1 MTTPQHSPLGQATV
15 YLDQYDASLLFPIAR
30 AAKRVELGL
39 KGALPFLGAD
49 MWTAFELSWLNLR
62 GKPQVALARF
72 TVPCESPNIIESKSF
87 KLYLNSFNNTRFVDA
102 DAVKAR
108 LRTDLSEAV
117 WRDVEK
123 KAASDAAASVP
134 GAPAI
139 APPSIGV
146 TILLPELFDREP
158 VYELDGLSL
167 DRLDIEC
174 SHDTPAPELLR
185 VVPGESPVSEVL
197 VSNLLKS
204 NCPVTGQPD
213 WASVQIRYSG
223 APLDQ
228 ERLLQYLV
236 SFRNH
241 NEFHEQCVERI
252 FMDIWTRCQPTR
264 LAVYARYTRRGGLD
278 INPFRTSYAQAL
290 PANTRMARQ

>member
-123 KAASDAAASVP
+123 KAASDAAASVQ

-146 TILLPELFDREP
+146 TVLLPELFDREP